1 MSVIRAR
8 DLVESHPHTRDS
20 YEKLDPRM
28 DAADDDYVALLAT
41 IQVQLDRINVNH
53 GEPSNIDIGALRHI
67 AKLAIEASKIKH
79 G

>member
-1 MSVIRAR
+1 
-8 DLVESHPHTRDS
+8 
-20 YEKLDPRM
+20 M